1 MFTVQE
7 PVLVL
12 GDPKGALHVLNDASK
27 YHRPDIDK
35 QVLDMW
41 VRIRSRL
48 SSLADV
54 VAHERNQFG
63 RSLLSSEGEH
73 GFVDSHTNLD

>member
-1 MFTVQE
+1 MFTAQE

-12 GDPKGALHVLNDASK
+12 GDPKGALHVLNDVSK

-41 VRIRSRL
+41 VRMRSRF
-48 SSLADV
+48 SSLAYV
-54 VAHERNQFG
+54 IAHENNQFG
-63 RSLLSSEGEH
+63 RSLLSSEGKH
-73 GFVDSHTNLD
+73 GSIDSHTSVD